1 MENLILLSRISFNT
15 DILETNIINIALLIA
30 VLFNVVGGAL
40 KGSMFER
47 KEKILKG
54 VQNAEQRLQ
63 EASERLLE
71 AKTQLSQSKLI
82 ISKVKS
88 DKEAIIRN
96 IAISN
101 RDQAFEEVK
110 RQANSTKLSILYQE
124 QQALQEVK
132 EQVSILAL
140 TKVLQFCR
148 DQLKLETQVQL
159 IDKTITTIGGQKWQA
174 KF

>member
-30 VLFNVVGGAL
+30 ECHL
-40 KGSMFER
+40 KYLDYSG
-47 KEKILKG
+47 KEKTLKG

-159 IDKTITTIGGQKWQA
+159 KIGRA
-174 KF
+174 SCRERV

>member
-1 MENLILLSRISFNT
+1 M
-15 DILETNIINIALLIA
+15 
-30 VLFNVVGGAL
+30 
-40 KGSMFER
+40 
-47 KEKILKG
+47 
-54 VQNAEQRLQ
+54 
-63 EASERLLE
+63 
-71 AKTQLSQSKLI
+71 
-82 ISKVKS
+82 
-88 DKEAIIRN
+88 
-96 IAISN
+96 
-101 RDQAFEEVK
+101 K